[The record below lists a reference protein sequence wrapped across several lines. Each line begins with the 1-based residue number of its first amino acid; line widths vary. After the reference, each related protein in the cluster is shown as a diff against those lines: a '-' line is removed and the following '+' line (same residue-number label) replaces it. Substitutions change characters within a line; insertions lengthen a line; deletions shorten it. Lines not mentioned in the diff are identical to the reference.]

1 MWIQVRT
8 MDGKQNVLVDNLS
21 KLTGIDD
28 LKEKLVSLFDVEPT
42 RQRLFYRGKQ
52 VSLELEINC
61 CINVL

>member
-8 MDGKQNVLVDNLS
+8 MDGKQNVQVDNLS

-42 RQRLFYRGKQ
+42 WQRLFYCGKQ